1 MLNIKKQLKGINF
14 RNYFIYQVEPK
25 FKELHYGF
33 SVIRNNYIEFID
45 TNEEKC
51 NTVLNLNYDDIEK
64 IYIEDILLDIYM
76 KNGLVYHFKEIRLN
90 LDEILLDFKSY
101 ELIIYN
107 KNGANIIQDYRILL
121 DDILSIIGNKLDEN
135 KDNIIPVK
143 FEINYNDIVGIN
155 EEYTYDKYRQVDIKT
170 KNDNILICCE

>member
-1 MLNIKKQLKGINF
+1 MLNIKNQLKGINF

-33 SVIRNNYIEFID
+33 SVIRNSYIEFID
-45 TNEEKC
+45 TNEEEC
-51 NTVLNLNYDDIEK
+51 LYVLKLNYGDISR
-64 IYIEDILLDIYM
+64 IYIENILLDIYM
-76 KNGLVYHFKEIRLN
+76 KNGIVYHFKEIRLN